1 MDLVSEGLER
11 SVGEEEVSDL
21 ATQIGSAF
29 DEESKGAEF
38 FDHVFALFIKFD
50 TEGTETRKNAVFYKD
65 VEFIVE
71 CTLASLSSNELIN
84 KFSTRIDSYLYIY
97 RRLEEY
103 DTFTKHHKLPSLKH
117 VLFQELSKVFVESIG
132 SNPNLYVKNEDQL
145 RMMNIVQHLSSIPK
159 IDTGTIDIFFV
170 LCKLSFQASIVTRDH
185 LSWTDIVSKI
195 HDFGGTIEEFIDRYI
210 YYKQAFAD
218 FPLDLPGFIELIC
231 RNHPTKE
238 SKKRLITTFSS
249 SCQSL
254 GFKPDEFFQQY
265 QMIFEIRIRENCY
278 TLSQI
283 GDLFQQISCSERL
296 FNHYFSFYVAN
307 VDLDS
312 LWNIFIR
319 MCISYELNQIL
330 EEYFSSRLSDS
341 TVNATVTAFLRYTKL
356 VQQLKLKLEQ
366 ENRSCLMRIFE
377 KIFDT
382 FINTQ
387 LTDARYSSQFPD
399 NDLKEFL
406 RIGLELSPT
415 GSLGRPSCL
424 KIIHRLI
431 FLNNNRQLN
440 AADKIKML
448 VNKLNDFDQDLCKNN
463 DPLLI
468 IQDEWLQDYLL
479 IIPRDLR
486 CFNANVYRYLC
497 ENHRNNPWT
506 IHIWDKLVALSIL
519 RSKGENINE
528 MLLQLDHWMDTIKHD
543 IYDVEDTLTTILIV
557 NLSELILF
565 EYRGSILSLPNITYT
580 INFLLHCRENQCH
593 RLNIKLVDEFIDKG
607 QKSIE
612 QILVLQGHYT
622 EFQEKKMS
630 LEIDYLLF
638 SILGTCS
645 IYRELLHPSIA
656 PCFLHSTN
664 ITKILASVDPQR
676 YQFPSVTSEIQFML
690 SNTPKNINISRIDAH
705 EKYFQELIDEV
716 NQWLDWFDKFL
727 FVFSSAVERFIIWR
741 VIGATQLL
749 DEMRKAKDHSLI
761 NVVGMKE
768 IMEKTLRFLRPLGDL
783 RRLCHLL
790 NCSTEFQLID
800 SGCLND
806 QIDSSNYIREFKK
819 MQFTNYFRVDAR
831 STFSYTI
838 QLNDRQHVRWS
849 IACEKFSCHLQVKFQ
864 VANKQ
869 SRTEVF
875 FNEENVSI
883 DKHVLQGEFE
893 TQQAGQLIIVIN
905 NDTSHSPRTIWYRIH
920 HVPLAASHLFHGIFD
935 MHYEKY
941 YKDSFRITID
951 ELNRLLDEVFQFIDR
966 FLSGEVRLKEIDELR
981 TVFCNKNIDVR
992 KEVKKMFTNRRSQE
1006 ETNNQRTTMTAAVT
1020 TVPTDIEIDQVCHR
1034 LQIYQYYSHINIIID
1049 CIKRFHILPDESD
1062 DHFIKHLK
1070 LLYNENPSLKDISE
1084 TFQILKKQLEML
1096 TNQHLQLIK
1105 TAVECSAV
1113 VQMMKNSGLYSSHG
1127 RRRFR
1132 DLQDT
1137 LTTQFQF
1144 QERNNMIL
1152 NSWIITYELC
1162 GPFVLEANSFNEFI
1176 NRIAQLSNF
1185 EENSIKHMQSKVISC
1200 DCLRYF
1206 SFLFL
1211 FSCQ

>member
-1 MDLVSEGLER
+1 MGFFRKFWEIFG
-11 SVGEEEVSDL
+11 GKEELSDL
-21 ATQIGSAF
+21 ATQIGSDF
-29 DEESKGAEF
+29 DEESEGAEF
-38 FDHVFALFIKFD
+38 FNHVFALFINFD
-50 TEGTETRKNAVFYKD
+50 TDGARRNKVSHRD
-65 VEFIVE
+65 VRFIAE

-84 KFSTRIDSYLYIY
+84 KFSTRVDSYFYIY

-103 DTFTKHHKLPSLKH
+103 DIFTKHDKLPSLKH
-117 VLFQELSKVFVESIG
+117 VLFRELSKVFVESSG

-145 RMMNIVQHLSSIPK
+145 RMMNIVQHLNSIPK
-159 IDTGTIDIFFV
+159 IDRETTDIFFV
-170 LCKLSFQASIVTRDH
+170 LCKLSFQASMLTRDN
-185 LSWTDIVSKI
+185 LTWTDIVSKI
-195 HDFGGTIEEFIDRYI
+195 HDFGGTIEEFIGRYV
-210 YYKQAFAD
+210 YYKQAFTD
-218 FPLDLPGFIELIC
+218 FPLDLPGFIELI
-231 RNHPTKE
+231 RRYHPPKE
-238 SKKRLITTFSS
+238 STKPLIIIFKHL
-249 SCQSL
+249 CQSL

-265 QMIFEIRIRENCY
+265 RIIFETRIKQKSY

-283 GDLFQQISCSERL
+283 GELFHQISHSKRL
-296 FNHYFSFYVAN
+296 FDLYFSFYTAN

-312 LWNIFIR
+312 LWKVFIR
-319 MCISYELNQIL
+319 MCINYELNAIL
-330 EEYFSSRLSDS
+330 EEYFISKLSDS
-341 TVNATVTAFLRYTKL
+341 TVNATVASFLRYAKL
-356 VQQLKLKLEQ
+356 VEQLELKPQQ

-382 FINTQ
+382 FINTY
-387 LTDARYSSQFPD
+387 L
-399 NDLKEFL
+399 NDERHCDHFSDYHLKTFL
-406 RIGLELSPT
+406 RFGLELSST
-415 GSLGRPSCL
+415 GSLERPSCL
-424 KIIHRLI
+424 KIIHHLI
-431 FLNNNRQLN
+431 FVNNNHQLN
-440 AADKIKML
+440 AADKIQSL

-463 DPLLI
+463 DPVFI

-479 IIPRDLR
+479 VIPRDLR
-486 CFNANVYRYLC
+486 CFNSNVYRYLC

-506 IHIWDKLVALSIL
+506 IHIWDKLVASSIL

-528 MLLQLDHWMDTIKHD
+528 VLLQLDHWMNTIKHG

-565 EYRGSILSLPNITYT
+565 EYRGPILSLPNITYT

-612 QILVLQGHYT
+612 QILLLQGHYT

-656 PCFLHSTN
+656 PCFLRSTN
-664 ITKILASVDPQR
+664 ITKILELVDDPRR
-676 YQFPSVTSEIQFML
+676 YQFPRVTSEIQFIL
-690 SNTPKNINISRIDAH
+690 SNTPEDINISRIDTN
-705 EKYFQELIDEV
+705 EEYFRELIDQV
-716 NQWLDWFDKFL
+716 NQWLNWFDKFL
-727 FVFSSAVERFIIWR
+727 FVFSSVVEQFRIWR
-741 VIGATQLL
+741 VIEATQLL

-761 NVVGMKE
+761 NVVGMKR

-800 SGCLND
+800 SGRLNH
-806 QIDSSNYIREFKK
+806 QIDSSSYIRELKK
-819 MQFTNYFRVDAR
+819 FQLTNYFQVAGR
-831 STFSYTI
+831 STSECI
-838 QLNDRQHVRWS
+838 IPLNDRQHVRWS
-849 IACEKFSCHLQVKFQ
+849 IACEKISCHLQIKFQ
-864 VANKQ
+864 VTNIK
-869 SRTEVF
+869 SRAELF

-883 DKHVLQGEFE
+883 DKHILQGEFE

-905 NDTSHSPRTIWYRIH
+905 NDTSHSPRTIWYRVH
-920 HVPLAASHLFHGIFD
+920 QVPLAASHLFHGIFD

-941 YKDSFRITID
+941 YKDSFRITND

-1049 CIKRFHILPDESD
+1049 CIKRFHILSVESD

-1084 TFQILKKQLEML
+1084 TFQILKKQFEML
-1096 TNQHLQLIK
+1096 TSQHLQLIK

-1113 VQMMKNSGLYSSHG
+1113 VQMMKDSDLYSSDG

-1132 DLQDT
+1132 ELQDN

-1152 NSWIITYELC
+1152 NSWIITYELS
-1162 GPFVLEANSFNEFI
+1162 GPFVLEANSFDEFI

-1185 EENSIKHMQSKVISC
+1185 EKNSIKHMQSKVISC